1 MHTLEEISVIVDR
14 AVKEMSFK
22 SEPSRLYSPI
32 SYMMS
37 MGGKQLRPNLVL
49 ATYNLFKDDF
59 RPEIISTA
67 LALEVYHEFTLIHD
81 DIMDR
86 ADTRRGK
93 PTVYKKWD
101 ENVAIL
107 SGDAMMILAWQ
118 YLACAPAECRDR
130 ATELF
135 NTTTLEVCEGQQ
147 YDMDYE
153 NEPVIGMDEYLKM
166 IGLKTAVLIAC
177 SAKMGALLAGA
188 PANVCYALYEFGY
201 KLGLAFQITDDYLD
215 TFGDEKVFGKKI
227 GGDIANNKK
236 SWLLVECY
244 RRAGEASKSDVDAI
258 VAMGDDRRAE
268 KVAAMQALYRK
279 LGVDVAAK
287 EAILQCH
294 SQAMAALDEASLTE
308 SQYSQMASF
317 AEKLIHRDK

>member
-1 MHTLEEISVIVDR
+1 MRTLEEISRLVDC
-14 AVKEMSFK
+14 AVEELSFK
-22 SEPSRLYSPI
+22 TEPCRLYEPI

-37 MGGKQLRPNLVL
+37 IGGKKIRPNLVL
-49 ATYNLFKDDF
+49 ATYNLFRDEF
-59 RPEIISTA
+59 SPEVISTA
-67 LALEVYHEFTLIHD
+67 IALEIFHEFTLIHD

-86 ADTRRGK
+86 ADTRRSK

-118 YLACAPAECRDR
+118 YLSKAPAECRDR
-130 ATELF
+130 VTELF
-135 NTTTLEVCEGQQ
+135 TATTLEVCEGQQ

-153 NEPVIGMDEYLKM
+153 TLPLISMDDYMKM
-166 IGLKTAVLIAC
+166 IGLKTAVLLAC
-177 SAKMGALLAGA
+177 STKIGAMLAGV
-188 PANVCYALYEFGY
+188 PSKICDALYQFGY
-201 KLGLAFQITDDYLD
+201 HLGLAFQITDDFLD
-215 TFGDEKVFGKKI
+215 TFGDEKVFGKRI

-244 RRAGEASKSDVDAI
+244 RRAGVARKSEVDAI
-258 VAMGDDRRAE
+258 MAMGDECRDE
-268 KVAAMQALYRK
+268 KVSAMQNLYK
-279 LGVDVAAK
+279 DLGVDEAAK

-294 SQAMAALDEASLTE
+294 SHAMAAMDGAGLTKE
-308 SQYSQMASF
+308 QYLQMAEF